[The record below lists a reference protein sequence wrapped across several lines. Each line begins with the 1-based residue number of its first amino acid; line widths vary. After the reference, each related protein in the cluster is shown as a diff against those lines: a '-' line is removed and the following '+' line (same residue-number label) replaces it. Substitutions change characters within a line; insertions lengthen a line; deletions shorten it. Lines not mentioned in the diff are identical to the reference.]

1 MIDKLLYRFFAWI
14 DSLVQKVT
22 DVCTFDIGEKLPKK
36 KEKLENVNIVIVSV
50 IVKMICIYMR
60 IKIYALAT
68 TVNVNNYANFQTL

>member
-1 MIDKLLYRFFAWI
+1 MFALLI
-14 DSLVQKVT
+14 LVKNY
-22 DVCTFDIGEKLPKK
+22 PRK

-68 TVNVNNYANFQTL
+68 TVNVNNYASIKTF